1 MSLYKIA
8 ILGKPNTGKTQ
19 LVRRLIGSSFQTQ
32 YRRTIGHDFFEYS
45 HGKKRAQLCDTVND
59 PFNESL
65 GSAYLNGVQTILYCV
80 DISLDEPLDIADYQ
94 HKIDEIIREYPKSK
108 IILLGTKC
116 DIQNHDALIS
126 FTQWA
131 DKARLRHLII
141 SSRSDEGIEQLKT
154 FLNEPIVNHAKRTE
168 YREILEKL
176 IFNISEGINRKTRGE
191 NSEKVRLL
199 KGVLDDVIDESKHFD
214 EAAIKNRIK
223 NLCEM
228 KRHFWNFYKPHS
240 VKEYEEMIAEE
251 KRAPQAGG

>member
-19 LVRRLIGSSFQTQ
+19 LVRRLIGSSFQTS

-45 HGKKRAQLCDTVND
+45 CGKKRAQLCDTVDD

-80 DISLDEPLDIADYQ
+80 DISLDAPLNIADYQ
-94 HKIDEIIREYPKSK
+94 QKIDEITRKHPKSK
-108 IILLGTKC
+108 VILLGTKC
-116 DIQNHDALIS
+116 DIQNQNALIS
-126 FTQWA
+126 FTQLA
-131 DKARLRHLII
+131 DKARLSHLII

-154 FLNEPIVNHAKRTE
+154 FLNEPIVNHVKRTE
-168 YREILEKL
+168 YREILKKL
-176 IFNISEGINRKTRGE
+176 IFNISKGINRKTCGE

-199 KGVLDDVIDESKHFD
+199 KEVLSDVIDETKHFD

-223 NLCEM
+223 DLCEM

-240 VKEYEEMIAEE
+240 VTEYEEMIAVKET
-251 KRAPQAGG
+251 APLPGG